1 MTDPLMTVEDV
12 AQLLALPT
20 STVYEQLRKGIIP
33 GRLKI
38 GRRVRI
44 SRAALEAWI
53 ERQIAEQAATAH

>member
-1 MTDPLMTVEDV
+1 MTDPLMTAEQV
-12 AQLLALPT
+12 AERLSVPL

-53 ERQIAEQAATAH
+53 ERQIAEQAAAH

>member
-1 MTDPLMTVEDV
+1 MTDPLMTPEQV
-12 AQLLALPT
+12 AERLSVPL
-20 STVYEQLRKGIIP
+20 STVYEQLRKGTIP